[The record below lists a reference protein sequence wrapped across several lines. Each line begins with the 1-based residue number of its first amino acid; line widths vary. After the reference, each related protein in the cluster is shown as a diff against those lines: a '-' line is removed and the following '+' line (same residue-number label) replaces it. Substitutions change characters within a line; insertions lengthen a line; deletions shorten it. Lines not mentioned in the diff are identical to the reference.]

1 MSNTYRSLRL
11 GISEKAS
18 SAMKEMLLFFK
29 SLKRKESHRTM
40 TVLVV
45 MMMIVMMASV
55 KREYVHPETTCSRCS
70 IPLPNQP
77 LAP

>member
-18 SAMKEMLLFFK
+18 WAMKEMLLFFK
-29 SLKRKESHRTM
+29 SLKWKESHRTM

-45 MMMIVMMASV
+45 VMMMIVMMTSV
-55 KREYVHPETTCSRCS
+55 MREHVRPETTY
-70 IPLPNQP
+70 
-77 LAP
+77 